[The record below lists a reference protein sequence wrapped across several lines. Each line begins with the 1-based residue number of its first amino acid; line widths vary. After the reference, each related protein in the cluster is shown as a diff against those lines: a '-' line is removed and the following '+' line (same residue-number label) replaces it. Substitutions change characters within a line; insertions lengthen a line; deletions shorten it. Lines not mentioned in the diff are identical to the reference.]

1 LTLFSN
7 FEIFMLRLWTIRFY
21 VSASGRPVVRDWYD
35 DQIDDVRA
43 KFDTVLEYLV
53 VRRRNEWGRPEFAP
67 LSGKHSGLGELRFDF
82 GKLEYRPIGCFG
94 PNRSDFTIL
103 IGATKKG
110 KNYEPRNALDTALE
124 RRDFVGKV
132 GRTDVYDF

>member
-1 LTLFSN
+1 
-7 FEIFMLRLWTIRFY
+7 MLRLWTFRFY
-21 VSASGRPVVRDWYD
+21 VSASGRAVVQDWYD
-35 DQIDDVRA
+35 DQIDDVQA
-43 KFDTVLEYLV
+43 KFDTVLEYLSQ
-53 VRRRNEWGRPEFAP
+53 RKRHEWGRPEFAP
-67 LSGKHSGLGELRFDF
+67 LTGKYAGLGEFRFDF

-94 PNRSDFTIL
+94 PGRSDFTIL

-110 KNYEPRNALDTALE
+110 KQYDPRNALDSALE